1 MISWWTDMESVALL
15 NNILLAGTLLF
26 SAITGLL
33 IYLSAGKN
41 KTQTK
46 ELENALDKSRKQAKT
61 LEKAAESIRKE
72 LLEVLQHQD
81 INQLKLETSTSSAA
95 ELRQELLAARK
106 RLEIAE
112 AAVKARKKKET
123 SSKHQADVSSLEL
136 EPEKPETGLTASQR
150 DHLIGLL
157 EPGPKGNIDII
168 CVLGDAKSEL
178 TAEQLDEILS
188 NDGWKTNGVTQS
200 AFSRPPKGIVLAV
213 NSKETAPSYASFL
226 QRVFS
231 TIEMTV
237 SAKIDSKFREWSL
250 TVIVGAI
257 NES

>member
-15 NNILLAGTLLF
+15 NNILIAGTLLF
-26 SAITGLL
+26 AAITGLL
-33 IYLSAGKN
+33 IFISSGKN
-41 KTQTK
+41 KTQLK
-46 ELENALDKSRKQAKT
+46 ELEGALDKSRKQVKS
-61 LEKAAESIRKE
+61 LEKAAEGIRKE

-106 RLEIAE
+106 RLQIAE
-112 AAVKARKKKET
+112 AAVKAHKEKEE
-123 SSKHQADVSSLEL
+123 SSPAKDEVFLEL
-136 EPEKPETGLTASQR
+136 EPERPEIGLAESQR

-200 AFSRPPKGIVLAV
+200 AFSRPPKGVVLAV

-231 TIEMTV
+231 TIGMTV
-237 SAKIDSKFREWSL
+237 SAKVDNKFREWSL

-257 NES
+257 DE